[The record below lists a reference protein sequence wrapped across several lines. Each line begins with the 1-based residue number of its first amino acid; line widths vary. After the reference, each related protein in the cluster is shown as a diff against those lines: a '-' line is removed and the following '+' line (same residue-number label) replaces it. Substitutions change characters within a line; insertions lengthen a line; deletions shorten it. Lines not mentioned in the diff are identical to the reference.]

1 MKRFIA
7 ILAVVFGVT
16 FAASAEEKAIEVSQ
30 LPKAAQEFISTHF
43 GTVAVLRAH
52 SDKDIL
58 DVDYEVRLEDG
69 TEIDFDSDGEWMEVK
84 NKHLGISKSFI
95 PEEIVT
101 YAETNYA
108 KQKIVAID
116 RGPRDYEI
124 ELSNGLELTF
134 SIDGQL
140 VAIDD

>member
-30 LPKAAQEFISTHF
+30 LPKAAQEFISTHV
-43 GTVAVLRAH
+43 GTVAVSSAH

-69 TEIDFDSDGEWMEVK
+69 TEIDFDSDGEWMEVQ
-84 NKHLGISKSFI
+84 NKHLGIPKSFI